1 MADDEGSGKKIQAD
15 AKNGCRECEP
25 EPYTGD
31 SGDHT
36 WLLKSGS
43 AQLFPLLRCTAW
55 IATQWEGS
63 KATGRDTG
71 SPTSGV
77 VSFTDRKWLIKSA
90 CQLLSLLDQL

>member
-31 SGDHT
+31 ARGHT

-43 AQLFPLLRCTAW
+43 A
-55 IATQWEGS
+55 
-63 KATGRDTG
+63 
-71 SPTSGV
+71 
-77 VSFTDRKWLIKSA
+77 
-90 CQLLSLLDQL
+90 